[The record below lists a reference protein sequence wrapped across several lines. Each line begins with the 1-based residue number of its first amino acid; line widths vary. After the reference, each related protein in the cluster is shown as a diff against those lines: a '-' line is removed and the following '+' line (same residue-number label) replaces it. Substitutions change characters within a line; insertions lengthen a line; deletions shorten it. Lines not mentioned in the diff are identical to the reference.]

1 MPSVFTQAKRHA
13 RITRKLKISATRKAF
28 IMLSI
33 IGVVLYTMFFTTTP
47 FVHDYFHELRHSL
60 MMIPCH

>member
-13 RITRKLKISATRKAF
+13 RITRKLHVSVARKAL
-28 IMLSI
+28 ILLSI

-47 FVHDYFHELRHSL
+47 VVHDYFHQLRHSL